1 MTHSYDPE
9 AFLQALVE
17 QIQVPRSRY
26 EQAEKSYNAVGDHLN
41 RDGGPLA
48 QHDPQM
54 YVQGSFRL
62 GTAVRPANDGDEYD
76 IDLVCELDLTTRDV
90 TQERLKRAVG
100 DDMLAYTLRYGM
112 SPPKESRRCWTL
124 NYADGAQFHLDVLP
138 ALPDSFR
145 QRLLLEEH
153 GHDSALA
160 DTAIAITDN
169 ETPEY
174 KNYTGEWP
182 RSNPKGYAEWFK
194 RQMGTLYEQR
204 RNALA
209 LEAVAKGEVEDVPAY
224 RVQTPLQQLVQLLK
238 HHRDRCFADSDG
250 DHKPISIIITTL
262 AAHAYNEEATLV
274 DAIRNVLPRMPD
286 PDLIEDRDGV
296 PWVANPTNPD
306 ENFADRWATHPERQQ
321 AFYDWHQ
328 RAMNDFQAVL
338 NAGSREEAL
347 AALQERVSERVRKA
361 VAEERPRASA
371 GLQRLRRLTN
381 RQAKQPPWPVGRS
394 GHVGIT
400 HVEVSSNGYR
410 DENIGSDGKPLW
422 KNSKLNFVAE
432 ADIPHPFDVYWQVI
446 NTGTEAEA
454 ANDLRGDFNTGV
466 VTRGA
471 LTHRERTLYS
481 GPHSIECFVV
491 KAGYLVARSGQFIVN
506 IR

>member
-9 AFLQALVE
+9 TFLQALVE

-48 QHDPQM
+48 QHDPQI

-62 GTAVRPANDGDEYD
+62 GTAIRPANDGDEYD
-76 IDLVCELDLTTRDV
+76 IDLVCELNRTTQDV
-90 TQERLKRAVG
+90 TQKQLKRGVG
-100 DDMLAYTLRYGM
+100 ADLRDYTLQHGM
-112 SPPKESRRCWTL
+112 NPPEESRRCWTL

-145 QRLLLEEH
+145 QRLLLEAS

-169 ETPEY
+169 ETLEY
-174 KNYTGEWP
+174 KSSTGEWP
-182 RSNPKGYAEWFK
+182 RSNPKGYTEWFK
-194 RQMGTLYEQR
+194 RRMGRLFEKR
-204 RNALA
+204 REALA

-238 HHRDRCFADSDG
+238 HHRDRCFAESDG
-250 DHKPISIIITTL
+250 DNKPISIIITTL
-262 AAHAYNEEATLV
+262 AAHAYNEESTLV
-274 DAIRNVLPRMPD
+274 DAIRNVLPRMVD
-286 PDLIEDRDGV
+286 FIEDRGGER
-296 PWVANPTNPD
+296 WVANPTNPD

-328 RAMNDFQAVL
+328 RAMDDFQAVL

-394 GHVGIT
+394 GTVEIT
-400 HVEVSSNGYR
+400 HATLSRTR
-410 DENIGSDGKPLW
+410 DRRSRIGNDAQPVGKGASL
-422 KNSKLNFVAE
+422 KFFARTE
-432 ADIPHPFDVYWQVI
+432 IPAPFDVYWQVI
-446 NTGTEAEA
+446 NTGAEAESA
-454 ANDLRGDFNTGV
+454 DNLRGDFNQGD
-466 VTRGA
+466 VTRDGLRHEETA
-471 LTHRERTLYS
+471 SYA
-481 GPHSIECFVV
+481 GQHSIECFIV
-491 KAGYLVARSGQFIVN
+491 KGGYLVARSGQFIVN

>member
-17 QIQVPRSRY
+17 EIQVPRSRY
-26 EQAEKSYNAVGDHLN
+26 EQAEKSYTAVGDHLN

-48 QHDPQM
+48 QHDPQI

-62 GTAVRPANDGDEYD
+62 GTAIRPANDGEEYD
-76 IDLVCELDLTTRDV
+76 IDLVCELGLTTQDV
-90 TQERLKRAVG
+90 TQEQLKRDVG
-100 DDMLAYTLRYGM
+100 DDMLAYTLRHGM
-112 SPPKESRRCWTL
+112 NPPKESRRCWTL

-138 ALPDSFR
+138 ALPDSLR
-145 QRLLLEEH
+145 QRLLLEAR

-169 ETPEY
+169 ETLEY
-174 KNYTGEWP
+174 KGYTGEWP

-194 RQMGTLYEQR
+194 RRMGALFEQR
-204 RNALA
+204 RKALV
-209 LEAVAKGEVEDVPAY
+209 LEAVAKGEVENVPTY
-224 RVQTPLQQLVQLLK
+224 RVQTPLQQLAQLLK
-238 HHRDRCFADSDG
+238 HHRDQCFAKRDVDL
-250 DHKPISIIITTL
+250 KPISIIITTL
-262 AAHAYNEEATLV
+262 AANAYNEETTLV
-274 DAIRNVLPRMPD
+274 EAIRNVLPRMVEF
-286 PDLIEDRDGV
+286 IEDRGAER
-296 PWVANPTNPD
+296 WVANPTNPD
-306 ENFADRWATHPERQQ
+306 ENFADRWPTHPEREQ
-321 AFYDWHQ
+321 AFYEWHQ
-328 RAMNDFQAVL
+328 RAMDDFQAVL
-338 NAGSREEAL
+338 NAGSQVGAL
-347 AALQERVSERVRKA
+347 AALQERVSEWVRKA

-371 GLQRLRRLTN
+371 CLRRLKRLTN

-394 GHVGIT
+394 GLVEIT
-400 HVEVSSNGYR
+400 HVEVSCNGYR
-410 DENIGSDGKPLW
+410 DESIGSDGKPLW

-432 ADIPHPFDVYWQVI
+432 TDIPHPFDVYWQVI
-446 NTGTEAEA
+446 NTGAEAEA

>member
-17 QIQVPRSRY
+17 EIQVPRSRY

-48 QHDPQM
+48 QHDPQI

-62 GTAVRPANDGDEYD
+62 GTAIRPANDGDEYD
-76 IDLVCELDLTTRDV
+76 IDLVCELKLTTRDV
-90 TQERLKRAVG
+90 TQEQLKRAVG
-100 DDMLAYTLRYGM
+100 EDMLAYSLKRGM
-112 SPPKESRRCWTL
+112 NPPKESRRCWTL

-138 ALPDSFR
+138 ALPDSDR
-145 QRLLLEEH
+145 QRLLLEAR
-153 GHDSALA
+153 GYDSALA

-169 ETPEY
+169 EKQLEFKTLTPD
-174 KNYTGEWP
+174 WP
-182 RSNPKGYAEWFK
+182 RSNPKGYAEWFT
-194 RQMGTLYEQR
+194 RRMGTLFEKR
-204 RNALA
+204 RKALA
-209 LEAVAKGEVEDVPAY
+209 LEAVAKGEVENVPTY

-262 AAHAYNEEATLV
+262 AAHAYEEEATLV
-274 DAIRNVLPRMPD
+274 HAIRNVLPRMPD
-286 PDLIEDRDGV
+286 LIEYRNGV

-321 AFYDWHQ
+321 AFDDWHQ
-328 RAMNDFQAVL
+328 RAMDDFQAVL
-338 NAGSREEAL
+338 NARSREEAL

-361 VAEERPRASA
+361 VAEERRPMSA
-371 GLQRLRRLTN
+371 GLKRLQRRLTN
-381 RQAKQPPWPVGRS
+381 RQAQQPPWPAGR
-394 GHVGIT
+394 GGNVEIT
-400 HVEVSSNGYR
+400 HVEVSRNGYR
-410 DENIGSDGKPLW
+410 DGTMGSDGEPLW

-432 ADIPHPFDVYWQVI
+432 TDIPHPFEVYWQVI
-446 NTGTEAEA
+446 NTGAEAEA
-454 ANDLRGDFNTGV
+454 ANGLRGGFDQGV
-466 VTRGA
+466 VTRGN
-471 LTHRERTLYS
+471 LTRKEGTLYS
-481 GPHSIECFVV
+481 GAHSIECFVV
-491 KAGYLVARSGQFIVN
+491 KDRYLVARSGQFIVN